1 MQDEGVQ
8 APADATGGKAQMPPQ
23 PVVEPEHPQQPQ
35 PRLPLAQPSKPQ
47 QPQPAAKLRQPL
59 AKPYAPKLQH
69 LQLLEDLE
77 DAASE
82 ENGVA
87 ARINVLSDGD
97 NFDVVQPLPALGDA
111 KGKQPQKLAGDLKKR
126 RKQIVYLMYCHSCG
140 RCPLGIRIG
149 MHQNILV

>member
-1 MQDEGVQ
+1 MKECKHPQ
-8 APADATGGKAQMPPQ
+8 TTRGGKAQMPSQ

-35 PRLPLAQPSKPQ
+35 PSLPLPQPSKPQ
-47 QPQPAAKLRQPL
+47 QPQPAPKLRQPL

-77 DAASE
+77 DAVSE
-82 ENGVA
+82 EIGVA
-87 ARINVLSDGD
+87 ACINVLSDDD
-97 NFDVVQPLPALGDA
+97 NFGVVQPLPALGDA
-111 KGKQPQKLAGDLKKR
+111 KGKQPQKLAGGLKKR
-126 RKQIVYLMYCHSCG
+126 RNQIVYLMYCHSCG